1 MFLKKHPS
9 RSDVLLLLRFLY
21 FQKSLCWEPKS
32 VPGQLGEEPG
42 SGRCW
47 ESSSSP
53 RPSWDWVRDLG
64 FWRLRTCLGHVEQE
78 TASSLRFGSC
88 RRAHGSRTFVTDLLS
103 LGALWHT
110 ARDRH
115 TGGVRVY
122 PALPKQRAAGS
133 ACLLQ
138 ALQKSHC
145 LWNYSQLVL
154 EHMV

>member
-1 MFLKKHPS
+1 MLGVQQFS
-9 RSDVLLLLRFLY
+9 QALL
-21 FQKSLCWEPKS
+21 
-32 VPGQLGEEPG
+32 GLGE
-42 SGRCW
+42 
-47 ESSSSP
+47 
-53 RPSWDWVRDLG
+53 
-64 FWRLRTCLGHVEQE
+64 RLRLLEMGTCLGHVEQE

-115 TGGVRVY
+115 TGGVCVY
-122 PALPKQRAAGS
+122 PVLPKQRAAGS

-145 LWNYSQLVL
+145 LWNYSQLML